1 MRLIR
6 GPSSFLGCRLN
17 SAIRHSSESGRA
29 LRRPTPG
36 VCGARAALARIRRG
50 ASTAP
55 HEATPARVWPCRCR
69 RNRVFMNAGETCE
82 EKIRFGF
89 WLRRREIAASTW

>member
-36 VCGARAALARIRRG
+36 VRGARAALARIRCG
-50 ASTAP
+50 ASSAP
-55 HEATPARVWPCRCR
+55 HEVTPARVWPCRCR
-69 RNRVFMNAGETCE
+69 RNRVIMNAGETCE
-82 EKIRFGF
+82 EEIRLAEGA
-89 WLRRREIAASTW
+89 RRAIAASTW